1 MKSPYTGKPMILV
14 KEPRTIEFRKEF
26 LEIVFHFYRCEDTRE
41 QFTSSELDELNM
53 GQVYNQYREKYNIP
67 FPDEITKIRAQYDV
81 PANRMS
87 EILGFGVNSYRQYES
102 GDIPSTANAK
112 LIQMAKDPEKFLDMI
127 HLCTTLEASVKAKY
141 LFKTKALIQEKE
153 KNKPVEYLKNYFV
166 GTGSPGIYSGYRNPD
181 LDKFTAMVVYFSEQL
196 SPFKTKMN
204 KLLFYADFLMFK
216 TTGFSISGLS
226 YSAIA
231 MGPVP
236 YHFQTIYEYLALK
249 GDIEIITTEFPD
261 GGTGERFKTSG
272 KMLYIKDAFSES
284 EWCVLK
290 KVANSFKKTSTAD
303 IIAISHSEKA
313 WLDNYKN
320 NARIS
325 YQYAFDL
332 LAV

>member
-1 MKSPYTGKPMILV
+1 MKSPYTGKPLILD

-26 LEIVFHFYRCEDTRE
+26 VEIVFHFYRCEDTRE
-41 QFTSSELDELNM
+41 QFTSVELDELNM

-67 FPDEITKIRAQYDV
+67 FPDEISKIRAQYDV

-127 HLCTTLEASVKAKY
+127 HLCTTLEEPLKSKY
-141 LFKTKALIQEKE
+141 LFKTKALIQERQ
-153 KNKPVEYLKNYFV
+153 KNKSDKYLMNYLV
-166 GTGSPGIYSGYRNPD
+166 GSGSPGIYSGYRNPD
-181 LDKFTAMVVYFSEQL
+181 LDKFTAMIVYFSEQL

-226 YSAIA
+226 YSAMG

-249 GDIEIITTEFPD
+249 GDIEIITTEFAD
-261 GGTGERFKTSG
+261 GGTGERFNAPQK
-272 KMLYIKDAFSES
+272 KMYKKDVFSDNELR
-284 EWCVLK
+284 VIK

-313 WLDNYKN
+313 WLENYKN

-332 LAV
+332 IAL